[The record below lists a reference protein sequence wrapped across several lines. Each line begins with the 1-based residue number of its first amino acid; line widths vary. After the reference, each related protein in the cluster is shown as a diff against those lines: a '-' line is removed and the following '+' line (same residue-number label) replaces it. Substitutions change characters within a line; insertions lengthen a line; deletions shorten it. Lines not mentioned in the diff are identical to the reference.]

1 MLLLSQTFFLAPKRA
16 FLYLGGLRPKLSLK
30 GDAINLHE
38 QWMRFALRLAETG
51 RGQTSPNPMVGAVV
65 VKEGNLLGFGAHLR
79 AGTPHAEV
87 HALNMAGPEA
97 KGATLYVTLEPCNHY
112 GRTPPC
118 TERIIG
124 EGIRRVVVAMEDPEP
139 FVSGRGIERLRQAG
153 IEVVTG
159 VLEDEARRLNEA
171 YVHHRLHGRPFVT
184 LKTAATLDGK
194 IATRTGDSRWVTGE
208 EARRHV
214 HRLRREHDAV
224 LVAIG
229 TVLADRP
236 RLTVRLPEG
245 GRNPLRVVLDSRLR
259 IPLDTPV
266 TDVSEA
272 PTWVFCTERRDRDK
286 EKRLRER
293 GVEVIVAGEGPRVD
307 LGAVF
312 DVLGK
317 RGILSVLAEGGGE
330 LNAALLEGRWVQKAV
345 AFVAPKW
352 AGGRDA
358 PSAVGGVG
366 VGKMADAIALRDVSG
381 ERFGEDVCIT
391 GYPVYPEDR
400 GSEACSQES

>member
-1 MLLLSQTFFLAPKRA
+1 M
-16 FLYLGGLRPKLSLK
+16 
-30 GDAINLHE
+30 HE

-245 GRNPLRVVLDSRLR
+245 GRNPLRVVLDSR
-259 IPLDTPV
+259 PAHPAGHAGD
-266 TDVSEA
+266 
-272 PTWVFCTERRDRDK
+272 RRVGSPHLGFLHRA
-286 EKRLRER
+286 
-293 GVEVIVAGEGPRVD
+293 AG
-307 LGAVF
+307 
-312 DVLGK
+312 
-317 RGILSVLAEGGGE
+317 
-330 LNAALLEGRWVQKAV
+330 
-345 AFVAPKW
+345 
-352 AGGRDA
+352 
-358 PSAVGGVG
+358 
-366 VGKMADAIALRDVSG
+366 SG
-381 ERFGEDVCIT
+381 
-391 GYPVYPEDR
+391 
-400 GSEACSQES
+400 

>member
-1 MLLLSQTFFLAPKRA
+1 MS
-16 FLYLGGLRPKLSLK
+16 
-30 GDAINLHE
+30 LHE
-38 QWMRFALRLAETG
+38 EWMRFALRLAG
-51 RGQTSPNPMVGAVV
+51 AARGQTAPNPMVGAVV
-65 VKEGNLLGFGAHLR
+65 VKEGRLLGFGAHLR

-97 KGATLYVTLEPCNHY
+97 KGATLYVTLEPCNHH

-118 TERIIG
+118 TERIIA
-124 EGIRRVVVAMEDPEP
+124 EGIRCVVVGMADPEP
-139 FVSGRGIERLRQAG
+139 LVSGKGIERLRQAG
-153 IEVVTG
+153 IEVITG
-159 VLEDEARRLNEA
+159 VLEDEAGKLNEA

-184 LKTAATLDGK
+184 MKTAATLDGK
-194 IATRTGDSRWVTGE
+194 IATRTGDSRWVTGA
-208 EARRHV
+208 EARRYV

-224 LVAIG
+224 MVAIG

-245 GRNPLRVVLDSRLR
+245 GRNPLRVVVDSRLR

-272 PTWVFCTERRDRDK
+272 PTWVFCTEQRDRDK
-286 EKRLRER
+286 ERRLREL

-307 LGAVF
+307 LREVF
-312 DVLGK
+312 DTLGE

-330 LNAALLEGRWVQKAV
+330 LNAALLEGRWVQKTV
-345 AFVAPKW
+345 AFIAPKW
-352 AGGRDA
+352 AGGCDA
-358 PSAVGGVG
+358 PSAVGGDG
-366 VGKMADAIALRDVSG
+366 VERMADAIALRDVTV

-391 GYPVYPEDR
+391 GYPVYPEKR
-400 GSEACSQES
+400 GAETCLQGS